1 MDLNNIK
8 NQAMNK
14 VREASHNEKLTDSV
28 LDKASQAA
36 KKVTGGKYDDK
47 IDQARD
53 RIKILAQLSW
63 ASIFMP
69 SLRAAGAL
77 GAPCRSRRQP

>member
-47 IDQARD
+47 IDQAHGAAD
-53 RIKILAQLSW
+53 NYLGSNEDKQTEQKKEKPKDAPKENKDAQ
-63 ASIFMP
+63 
-69 SLRAAGAL
+69 
-77 GAPCRSRRQP
+77 

>member
-47 IDQARD
+47 IDQARGAAD
-53 RIKILAQLSW
+53 NYLGSNEDKHTQQKKEKPKDAPKEHNDAQ
-63 ASIFMP
+63 
-69 SLRAAGAL
+69 
-77 GAPCRSRRQP
+77 